1 MFIVDKLLMSPVT
14 GVLWIMKELHKHVQ
28 QEQAQESD
36 RLTAKLSELY
46 MLLETNQLSPED
58 FDAQESEILDRLD
71 EIQAKAEAGV
81 EDDESDGQG
90 EDNDDS
96 EENDADAGLE
106 VSEGDDFSDENNA
119 ESDAESNEEDDD
131 EDNIPE
137 VAVEDVDSDD
147 IEAMLLAEIESRVKP
162 DAKPQVT
169 AIDNSTARTD

>member
-1 MFIVDKLLMSPVT
+1 MLIVDKLLMSPVT

-71 EIQAKAEAGV
+71 AIQAKAEAGV
-81 EDDESDGQG
+81 EDHESDEQAEDGDESEQ
-90 EDNDDS
+90 
-96 EENDADAGLE
+96 NDADAELE
-106 VSEGDDFSDENNA
+106 ASEDDDPEDESDDENQHESDEEN
-119 ESDAESNEEDDD
+119 DD

-137 VAVEDVDSDD
+137 VAAEDVDPDD
-147 IEAMLLAEIESRVKP
+147 IEAMLLAEIESRAKP
-162 DAKPQVT
+162 DAKPQAT
-169 AIDNSTARTD
+169 AVDNSPARKD